1 MIDFIA
7 NGKAGYGRSF
17 LKTKKII
24 SRILDEK
31 GIEYNFH
38 LTKYAKHATEI
49 AKNLS
54 ENGATTIV
62 AIGGDGTV
70 NEVLNGIDV
79 DKVKFG
85 IIPHGSGND
94 FVDSVGI
101 PKKIKKALNVILE
114 NDCKPTDFLVCDG
127 VRGLNIIGT
136 GIDVEILTRCAN
148 YKLLKGKL
156 KYLISLI
163 ISLIKFRFYDLTL
176 NTKDGEIDKSAMIIC
191 CCNGK
196 NFGGGIPV
204 CPIADATDGKM
215 EFILVNKMKKSKLV
229 KYFIQLMKGKLLSQE
244 FCEHVT
250 QDEVKATFKN
260 PITIEIDGELYH
272 DIKFDIHIEKGKLM
286 LFRP

>member
-24 SRILDEK
+24 CKILDEK
-31 GIEYNFH
+31 GIEYKFH
-38 LTKYAKHATEI
+38 LTEYPKHAIKI
-49 AKNLS
+49 ARDLC

-79 DKVKFG
+79 EKVNFG

-94 FVDSVGI
+94 FVDTVNI
-101 PKKIKKALNVILE
+101 PKKVEEALTLILNNE
-114 NDCKPTDFLVCDG
+114 AKPTDFLVCDG

-136 GIDVEILTRCAN
+136 GIDVEILQRCEQ
-148 YKLLKGKL
+148 YKIFKGKL

-163 ISLIKFRFYDLTL
+163 ISLIKFRFYDFKLKEGDQY
-176 NTKDGEIDKSAMIIC
+176 NDKSAMIIC

-196 NFGGGIPV
+196 NFGGGIPI
-204 CPIADATDGKM
+204 CPIAKAEDSQM
-215 EFILVNKMKKSKLV
+215 EFLLVNKMSKA
-229 KYFIQLMKGKLLSQE
+229 KMAGYFIKLMQGKLLQQP
-244 FCEHVT
+244 FCDHTT
-250 QDEVKATFKN
+250 QDHVEAVFSH
-260 PITIEIDGELYH
+260 PVTIEIDGELYN
-272 DIKFDIHIEKGKLM
+272 DIKFDVHIEKGKLK